1 MTEQQGFAPILTGGR
16 GVGKE
21 TRARVLVSQQG
32 FGVRYDLDQATG
44 VISNR
49 DHDLYGESVAG
60 RILVFTQPKGG
71 VAASWSLAG
80 LKERGIAPA
89 GMIFRQASPI
99 FVQGAIF
106 AGIPLVDSLSD
117 DPCSVLQTGEE
128 IVLLPEEGCVRAR
141 R

>member
-1 MTEQQGFAPILTGGR
+1 MSEHQGYTAILTGGR
-16 GVGKE
+16 GVGNE
-21 TRARVLVSQQG
+21 VRAKVLVSQHG

-49 DHDLYGESVAG
+49 DHDLYGQSVSG

-89 GMIFRQASPI
+89 GMICRQASPI

-106 AGIPLVDSLSD
+106 AAIPLVDSLSV
-117 DPCSVLQTGEE
+117 DPCSVLQTGED
-128 IVLLPEEGCVRAR
+128 VLLLPKEGCVRAKR
-141 R
+141 